1 MFADLTLSQDL
12 SGLLKGLGANFRLA
26 YDNYSNILE
35 DHSKTYTYAGYATS
49 WTTNGPFYTAISG
62 GESSEMGS
70 GAGIDNWARQF
81 NFAGS
86 VDYNRSFRKWVC
98 ILNSNGIMSIVIH
111 TD

>member
-1 MFADLTLSQDL
+1 MPVMQQ
-12 SGLLKGLGANFRLA
+12 
-26 YDNYSNILE
+26 
-35 DHSKTYTYAGYATS
+35 AGP
-49 WTTNGPFYTAISG
+49 TNGPFYTANSG

-86 VDYNRSFRKWVC
+86 VDYNRSFRKWDVY
-98 ILNSNGIMSIVIH
+98 SQFNGIMSIVIH